1 MHPTIAAAL
10 LVLSLPAALVAQGS
24 RNGEP
29 RETAAAA
36 AATADPL
43 HPGDVVRVRIWREP
57 DLSGEFTVDPD
68 GVVVFPKLGPLH
80 VTGYSAATLR
90 ERLVRD
96 YGEFLNHESI
106 ELTLLRRLQVLGAV
120 RNPGLYP
127 VDGTMTVTDVLA
139 LAGGATPQGN
149 PRRVELIRGSARVTA
164 RLSEDAPLAGSPMR
178 SGDQLFVPERS
189 WLSRNTGV
197 VAGVATAGAGIIVTL
212 LTR

>member
-1 MHPTIAAAL
+1 MRTTIAAAL
-10 LVLSLPAALVAQGS
+10 LVLSLPAAARAQEAPAA
-24 RNGEP
+24 EP
-29 RETAAAA
+29 RQTAAAT
-36 AATADPL
+36 ATADPL

-68 GVVVFPKLGPLH
+68 GIVVFPKLGPLH

-120 RNPGLYP
+120 RSPGLYP

-139 LAGGATPQGN
+139 LAGGATPHGD
-149 PRRVELIRGSARVTA
+149 PRRVELIRGGTRVTA
-164 RLSEDAPLAGSPMR
+164 RLAADAPLAGSPMR

-197 VAGVATAGAGIIVTL
+197 VAGIATASAGIIVTL

>member
-1 MHPTIAAAL
+1 MRTTIAAAL
-10 LVLSLPAALVAQGS
+10 LVLSLPAAALAQEAPAA
-24 RNGEP
+24 EP
-29 RETAAAA
+29 RQTAAAT
-36 AATADPL
+36 ATADPL

-68 GVVVFPKLGPLH
+68 GIVVFPKLGPLH

-120 RNPGLYP
+120 RSPGLYP

-139 LAGGATPQGN
+139 LAGGATPHGD
-149 PRRVELIRGSARVTA
+149 PRRVELIRGGTRVTA
-164 RLSEDAPLAGSPMR
+164 RLAADAPLAGSPMR

-197 VAGVATAGAGIIVTL
+197 VAGIATASAGIIVTL